1 MNAYIMKINLRQ
13 GRSIVIIKI
22 IVIITSVILLQ
33 FTYNLFCQGHCY
45 LWKTESWS
53 SIKRRHS
60 DTSRRFCKHRL
71 ASHSSYS
78 LFVLK
83 AFS

>member
-45 LWKTESWS
+45 L
-53 SIKRRHS
+53 
-60 DTSRRFCKHRL
+60 
-71 ASHSSYS
+71 
-78 LFVLK
+78 
-83 AFS
+83 